1 MHLLIVLA
9 VLIDLTRAIVLM
21 HALRMR
27 VLMVTLLMLLLLLL
41 VLAL

>member
-9 VLIDLTRAIVLM
+9 VVIDLTRAIVLM

-27 VLMVTLLMLLLLLL
+27 VLMAMLLLLLLLL